1 MIVAH
6 MTKEEHDIL
15 IENNKMLKII
25 LEHILKEDREDFIT
39 NVLANLVSEQLLNKN

>member
-1 MIVAH
+1 

-15 IENNKMLKII
+15 IENNRMLKLI

-39 NVLANLVSEQLLNKN
+39 NVLANVVSERLIGK